1 MRGLGIG
8 AWTGARAG
16 AGAGGFICFRSW
28 YFELLGNA

>member
-8 AWTGARAG
+8 AWTGAR